1 MKILMVLVVMF
12 TLFSESFM
20 GGLWASDRV
29 NDVFNDD
36 IYQTLQ
42 DISQKQDEIKQT
54 KEAMISLQAQLKTAK
69 KGQATYITVR
79 NVAGTLAIIA
89 IAVGA
94 YKIKFP
100 RALKFNGLRLML
112 SSYLAVSTYGQGMV
126 KLNQNDIENLSRE
139 IIFSL
144 IKISKLESDMNK
156 QIAVLCKQDQRHE
169 LCYKH

>member
-1 MKILMVLVVMF
+1 
-12 TLFSESFM
+12 
-20 GGLWASDRV
+20 
-29 NDVFNDD
+29 
-36 IYQTLQ
+36 
-42 DISQKQDEIKQT
+42 
-54 KEAMISLQAQLKTAK
+54 LQAQLKTAK